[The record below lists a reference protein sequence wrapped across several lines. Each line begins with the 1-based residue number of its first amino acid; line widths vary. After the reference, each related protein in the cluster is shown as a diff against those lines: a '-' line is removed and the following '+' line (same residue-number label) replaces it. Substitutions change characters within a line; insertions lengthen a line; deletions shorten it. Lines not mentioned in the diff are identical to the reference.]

1 MDFSV
6 PPPNMRVG
14 PGGQNKFANL
24 NQRAAFHHHQLQP
37 HQHQHPRPPGL
48 KLAGPSPP
56 HNRNL
61 SFTPGSQIMMQ
72 PSTFPSGLVQPQPQ
86 PLAGGPYRPQV
97 QQYQPAQYP
106 APAPAPVYQYQPGW
120 AGGPQARYP
129 LNMPLVSP
137 GPSYHLVA
145 PAPGP
150 GQTVGPATSTNNN
163 HQHPV
168 ATFQPPPGFT
178 FPPQQSQPAV
188 YNCPPPPPP
197 PPTYQGP
204 QVLMPTSASSSDIPD
219 LRHQFLSTQ
228 FAGKPGQV
236 IFLPPMSGDRS
247 VQTIQVMSPQPGG
260 QFSVQTIVLPI
271 MKVDNT
277 NQLQLQQINNNNN
290 CQPQPGPAPPAGLTP
305 SQVPALVE
313 DSEEV
318 MLNELEGPGLA
329 QVMEGIDLDQV
340 KQFAAEFK
348 AARLSLGLTQT
359 QVGQALQSSVVE
371 GEENISVSQS
381 TICRFEKLE
390 ITALQVKKL
399 LPALRS
405 WLDWAQTRQSQGLPV
420 ILTEGSDQ
428 TRDLKKRKK
437 RTVFNKDTQR
447 VLSEEFEQN
456 NSPSSTQLS
465 EMADRLRLDR
475 ETVRVWFCNK
485 RQTIKKQETS

>member
-1 MDFSV
+1 MM
-6 PPPNMRVG
+6 PP
-14 PGGQNKFANL
+14 
-24 NQRAAFHHHQLQP
+24 
-37 HQHQHPRPPGL
+37 
-48 KLAGPSPP
+48 
-56 HNRNL
+56 
-61 SFTPGSQIMMQ
+61 
-72 PSTFPSGLVQPQPQ
+72 
-86 PLAGGPYRPQV
+86 
-97 QQYQPAQYP
+97 
-106 APAPAPVYQYQPGW
+106 
-120 AGGPQARYP
+120 
-129 LNMPLVSP
+129 
-137 GPSYHLVA
+137 
-145 PAPGP
+145 
-150 GQTVGPATSTNNN
+150 
-163 HQHPV
+163 
-168 ATFQPPPGFT
+168 
-178 FPPQQSQPAV
+178 
-188 YNCPPPPPP
+188 
-197 PPTYQGP
+197 
-204 QVLMPTSASSSDIPD
+204 SASSCPSTSDIPD

-236 IFLPPMSGDRS
+236 IFLPPMSADRS
-247 VQTIQVMSPQPGG
+247 VQTIQVLSPLAAGPGQPPG

-277 NQLQLQQINNNNN
+277 NHLHLQQINNNNN
-290 CQPQPGPAPPAGLTP
+290 SPPQPAPAPPPAPTP
-305 SQVPALVE
+305 SQVPSVL
-313 DSEEV
+313 EESQGPGQDV
-318 MLNELEGPGLA
+318 MLNELDGTGLPK
-329 QVMEGIDLDQV
+329 VMQGIDLDQV

-359 QVGQALQSSVVE
+359 QVGQALHSSVVE

-405 WLDWAQTRQSQGLPV
+405 WLDWAKHRQSQGLPI

-428 TRDLKKRKK
+428 SRDIKKRKK

-456 NSPSSTQLS
+456 NSPTSAQLS